1 MSIKNKKVLVIGGS
15 RGIGLSIVNHFK
27 GDSVSRS
34 NGYDITNTPGR
45 KKAADLSLNYD
56 VVVNHAYTG
65 DFSQILMLKE
75 LCSLWKE
82 KGKEGYIIHTGSMS
96 SYRFNDR
103 KDEKW
108 WFMAAAKKGSDEFI
122 NYLSHA
128 SAWREE
134 IKFRITN
141 IIPGMLDTEKDRKKL
156 HFKAGVRGEDYCQL
170 MEYLLSTP
178 KNLIISEIVLEAK
191 CPTY

>member
-1 MSIKNKKVLVIGGS
+1 MKDRKVLVIGGS
-15 RGIGLSIVNHFK
+15 RGIGRHIVEHFK
-27 GDSVSRS
+27 GESLSRS
-34 NGYDITNTPGR
+34 NGYDITDASAR
-45 KKAADLSLNYD
+45 KKIADISLNYD

-65 DFSQILMLKE
+65 DFSQLYMLKE
-75 LCSLWKE
+75 LCFLWRD
-82 KGKEGYIIHTGSMS
+82 KGKEGYIINTGSMS

-103 KDEKW
+103 KDERW
-108 WFMAAAKKGSDEFI
+108 WFMAATKKGSDEFV

-128 SAWREE
+128 SAWRKD

-141 IIPGMLDTEKDRKKL
+141 IIPGMLDTEKDRKKP

-178 KNLIISEIVLEAK
+178 KNLIISEIILEAG
-191 CPTY
+191 CP

>member
-1 MSIKNKKVLVIGGS
+1 MSEKNKKVLVIGGS

-27 GDSVSRS
+27 GESISRS
-34 NGYDITNTPGR
+34 NGYDITDSEER
-45 KKAADLSLNYD
+45 KKIAHLSLKYD

-65 DFSQILMLKE
+65 DFSQIWMLKE

-82 KGKEGYIIHTGSMS
+82 KEKEGYIINTGSMS

-108 WFMAAAKKGSDEFI
+108 WLMAAIKKGSDEFI
-122 NYLSHA
+122 NYLSHGA
-128 SAWREE
+128 VWRED

-141 IIPGMLDTEKDRKKL
+141 IIPGMLDTEKDRKKP

-170 MEYLLSTP
+170 LEYLLSTP
-178 KNLIISEIVLEAK
+178 KNLIISEVILEAR
-191 CPTY
+191 P